1 MWWDRSGILSHN
13 RIMNMVLSNRGG
25 GKTFN
30 CTCWAID
37 DYKKK
42 KAQAV
47 WVRRYQTEIDE
58 MLQNGK
64 FFDAVR
70 VNISPAF

>member
-13 RIMNMVLSNRGG
+13 KIMNMVLSNRGG

-37 DYKKK
+37 DVTKPK
-42 KAQAV
+42 
-47 WVRRYQTEIDE
+47 
-58 MLQNGK
+58 
-64 FFDAVR
+64 
-70 VNISPAF
+70 